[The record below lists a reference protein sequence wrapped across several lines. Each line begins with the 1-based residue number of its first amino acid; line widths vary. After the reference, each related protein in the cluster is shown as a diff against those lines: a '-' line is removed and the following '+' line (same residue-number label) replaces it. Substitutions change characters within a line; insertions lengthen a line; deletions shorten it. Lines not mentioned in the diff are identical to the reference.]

1 MTMARKARTQS
12 ALGGRLGRRVA
23 ERRKE
28 LGWLQAEL
36 AEKLGVETETISRFE
51 RGLALPSLERLDEM
65 AHILGISIAELLS
78 SATGN
83 PIDQA
88 VQIAHWLTPLSE
100 SERLFVTEHIQ
111 NLCRQIAGK
120 RTG

>member
-1 MTMARKARTQS
+1 MARKVRTSS
-12 ALGGRLGRRVA
+12 ALGDQLGGRVT
-23 ERRKE
+23 ERRKA
-28 LGWLQAEL
+28 LGWRQADL

-83 PIDQA
+83 TADQA
-88 VQIAHWLTPLSE
+88 AQIAHWLAPLSE
-100 SERLFVTEHIQ
+100 EDRVFVTEHIQ
-111 NLCRQIAGK
+111 NLCRRMVGK
-120 RTG
+120 RGR

>member
-1 MTMARKARTQS
+1 MARKARTQS